1 MRTRINTEMQL
12 TPAAACPNAM
22 LLVQP
27 FALAVNFQAGTIN
40 KKMQRFIMT
49 DPAWQDRQ
57 PAAPAAQS
65 RVIGDSDTTWST
77 AAIDRSRPSVWR
89 SG

>member
-65 RVIGDSDTTWST
+65 RVIGDSD
-77 AAIDRSRPSVWR
+77 IDMEHR
-89 SG
+89 GN